1 MRRAILAVVAITA
14 LVLPASPA
22 SAHHRLPDR
31 IPLPNGFQPEGIDI
45 TKGGTFFT
53 GSLAD
58 GSIYRGNVRTGR
70 GSVFIEP
77 PAGRIAVGLKAHKKF
92 LYVAG
97 GDTGDAYVYNKRTG
111 ADAQV
116 YSFTPGGF
124 INDVVVTKRAAWF
137 TDSFFPFLYKVPIS
151 RNGTPGDPSEVE
163 AIPLTGDIVYED
175 GFNVNGIDATPNG
188 KTLIIV
194 QSNTGKLFTVTH
206 SGVTSEIDLGGEN
219 VNSGD
224 GILLDGRN
232 LYVVQNFLN
241 LLAKV
246 RLSSKF
252 TSGVVVSRTGD
263 EDFDI
268 PTTVAEKGNVL
279 YVVNARFSTPPTP
292 ETEYWIAPLR
302 KP

>member
-1 MRRAILAVVAITA
+1 MRRAILAAIAITA
-14 LVLPASPA
+14 LVVPASPA
-22 SAHHRLPDR
+22 TAQHLRDR

-45 TKGGTFFT
+45 ARGEFYT

-58 GSIYRGNVRTGR
+58 GSIYRGDVRTGL
-70 GSVFIEP
+70 GSVIIQP
-77 PAGRIAVGLKAHKKF
+77 PAGRIAVGLKVHKKF
-92 LYVAG
+92 LYVSG
-97 GDTGDAYVYNKRTG
+97 GDTGDAYVYNTRTG
-111 ADAQV
+111 ADVQV

-124 INDVVVTKRAAWF
+124 INDVVVTKKAAWF
-137 TDSFFPFLYKVPIS
+137 TDSFFPFLYRVPIS
-151 RNGTPGDPSEVE
+151 RNGVPGDPSEVE

-194 QSNTGKLFTVTH
+194 QSNTGKLFTVNH
-206 SGVTSEIDLGGEN
+206 AGVTSEIDLGGDD
-219 VNSGD
+219 VASGD

-232 LYVVQNFLN
+232 LYVVQTFLN

-246 RLSSKF
+246 RLAPDLSS
-252 TSGVVVSRTGD
+252 GEVVSRTGD

-279 YVVNARFSTPPTP
+279 YLVNARFTTPPTP
-292 ETEYWIAPLR
+292 ETEYWIAPIR

>member
-1 MRRAILAVVAITA
+1 MRRAILAAIAITA
-14 LVLPASPA
+14 LVLSASPA
-22 SAHHRLPDR
+22 SARHLPDR

-45 TKGGTFFT
+45 ARGDFYT

-58 GSIYRGNVRTGR
+58 GSIYRGDVRTGL
-70 GSVFIEP
+70 GSVIIQP
-77 PAGRIAVGLKAHKKF
+77 PAGRIAVGLKVHKKL
-92 LYVAG
+92 LYVSG
-97 GDTGDAYVYNKRTG
+97 GDTGDAYVYDTRTG
-111 ADAQV
+111 ADVQV

-137 TDSFFPFLYKVPIS
+137 TDSFFPFLYRVPIS
-151 RNGTPGDPSEVE
+151 RNGVPGDPSEVE

-194 QSNTGKLFTVTH
+194 QSNTGKLFTVNH
-206 SGVTSEIDLGGEN
+206 AGVTSEIDLGGDN
-219 VNSGD
+219 VASGD

-246 RLSSKF
+246 RLARDLG
-252 TSGVVVSRTGD
+252 SGEVVSRTGD
-263 EDFDI
+263 DDFDI

-279 YVVNARFSTPPTP
+279 YLVNARFTTPPTP
-292 ETEYWIAPLR
+292 ETEYWIAPIR

>member
-1 MRRAILAVVAITA
+1 MRRAILAAIAITA

-22 SAHHRLPDR
+22 TAQHLRDR

-45 TKGGTFFT
+45 ARGHFYT

-58 GSIYRGNVRTGR
+58 GSIYRGDVRTGL
-70 GSVFIEP
+70 GSVIIQP
-77 PAGRIAVGLKAHKKF
+77 PAGRIAVGLKVYKKF
-92 LYVAG
+92 LYVSG
-97 GDTGDAYVYNKRTG
+97 GDTGDAYVYNTRTG
-111 ADAQV
+111 ADVQV

-137 TDSFFPFLYKVPIS
+137 TDSFFPFLYRVPIS
-151 RNGTPGDPSEVE
+151 RNGVPGDPSEVE

-194 QSNTGKLFTVTH
+194 QSNTGKLFTVNH
-206 SGVTSEIDLGGEN
+206 AGVTSEIDLGGDN
-219 VNSGD
+219 VASGD

-246 RLSSKF
+246 RLARDLG
-252 TSGVVVSRTGD
+252 SGGVVSRTGD
-263 EDFDI
+263 DDFDI

-279 YVVNARFSTPPTP
+279 YLVNARFTTPPTP
-292 ETEYWIAPLR
+292 ETEYWIAPIR

>member
-1 MRRAILAVVAITA
+1 MRRAILAAIAITA
-14 LVLPASPA
+14 LVVPASPA
-22 SAHHRLPDR
+22 TAQHLRDR

-45 TKGGTFFT
+45 ARGDFYT

-58 GSIYRGNVRTGR
+58 GSIYRGDVRTGL
-70 GSVFIEP
+70 GSVIIQP
-77 PAGRIAVGLKAHKKF
+77 PAGRIAVGLKVHKKF
-92 LYVAG
+92 LYVSG
-97 GDTGDAYVYNKRTG
+97 GDTGDAYVYNTRTG
-111 ADAQV
+111 ADVQV

-124 INDVVVTKRAAWF
+124 INDVVVTKKAAWF
-137 TDSFFPFLYKVPIS
+137 TDSFFPFLYRVPIS
-151 RNGTPGDPSEVE
+151 RNGVPGDPSEVE

-194 QSNTGKLFTVTH
+194 QSNTGKLFTVNH
-206 SGVTSEIDLGGEN
+206 AGVTSEIDLGGDD
-219 VNSGD
+219 VASGD

-246 RLSSKF
+246 RLAPDLSS
-252 TSGVVVSRTGD
+252 GEVVSRTGD

-279 YVVNARFSTPPTP
+279 YLVNARFTTPPTP
-292 ETEYWIAPLR
+292 ETEYWIAPIR

>member
-1 MRRAILAVVAITA
+1 MRRIVLAFAVMAVA
-14 LVLPASPA
+14 LLPALPA
-22 SAHHRLPDR
+22 SAHSLPDR

-58 GSIYRGNVRTGR
+58 GSIYRGNVRTGK
-70 GSVFIEP
+70 GAVFIEP
-77 PAGRIAVGLKAHKKF
+77 PPGRIAVGLKVHKKL

-97 GDTGDAYVYNKRTG
+97 GDTGDAYVYDTRTG
-111 ADAQV
+111 ADVRV
-116 YSFTPGGF
+116 YSFGPGGF
-124 INDVVVTKRAAWF
+124 INDVVVTKHAAWF

-163 AIPLTGDIVYED
+163 AIPLTGDIEYED
-175 GFNVNGIDATPNG
+175 GFNVNGIDATPSG
-188 KTLIIV
+188 RTLIIV
-194 QSNTGKLFTVTH
+194 QSNTGKLFTVDH
-206 SGVTSEIDLGGEN
+206 SGVTSEIDLGGED
-219 VNSGD
+219 VAFGD

-241 LLAKV
+241 LVDKV
-246 RLSSKF
+246 RLSPRF
-252 TSGVVVSRTGD
+252 RSGVVVSRTGD

-279 YVVNARFSTPPTP
+279 YLVNARFTTPPTP
-292 ETEYWIAPLR
+292 ETEYWIAPIR

>member
-1 MRRAILAVVAITA
+1 MRRVILAVVAITA

-45 TKGGTFFT
+45 TKGGTFFA

-58 GSIYRGNVRTGR
+58 GSIYRGNIRTGR
-70 GSVFIEP
+70 GSVVIQP
-77 PAGRIAVGLKAHKKF
+77 PAGRIAVGLKVHKKL

-97 GDTGDAYVYNKRTG
+97 GDTGDAYVYNTRTG
-111 ADAQV
+111 ADV
-116 YSFTPGGF
+116 RLYSFEPGGF

-151 RNGTPGDPSEVE
+151 RNGTPGDPSDVE

-175 GFNVNGIDATPNG
+175 GFNVNGIDATPSG

-194 QSNTGKLFTVTH
+194 QSNTGKLFTATH
-206 SGVTSEIDLGGEN
+206 AGVTSEIDLGGEN

-263 EDFDI
+263 DDFDI

-279 YVVNARFSTPPTP
+279 YLVNARFSTPPTP
-292 ETEYWIAPLR
+292 ETEYWIAPIR